1 MSNAAEALQKTNE
14 LFEAMPL
21 LRRFISESQIQVMA
35 EGAQGEEREF
45 FIDKMLEMRDM
56 FNTMPKTHD
65 TDGKGDDAIVYLH
78 YFRGGMDWYIT
89 ERDMEDYQAQAF
101 GLADLGYGGEL
112 GYISIEELK
121 ANNIELDIHWTP
133 KALRIVKAATA

>member
-1 MSNAAEALQKTNE
+1 MTNAAEARQKTNE

-21 LRRFISESQIQVMA
+21 LRRFVSESQIQVMA

-56 FNTMPKTHD
+56 FNTMAKTYEQ
-65 TDGKGDDAIVYLH
+65 DGRGDDAIVYLH
-78 YFRGGMDWYIT
+78 YFRSGMDWYIT
-89 ERDMEDYQAQAF
+89 ERDIEDYQAQAF
-101 GLADLGYGGEL
+101 GLADLGMGGGEL

-121 ANNIELDIHWTP
+121 SIGVELDIHWTP
-133 KALRIVKAATA
+133 KTLGAVKVAA